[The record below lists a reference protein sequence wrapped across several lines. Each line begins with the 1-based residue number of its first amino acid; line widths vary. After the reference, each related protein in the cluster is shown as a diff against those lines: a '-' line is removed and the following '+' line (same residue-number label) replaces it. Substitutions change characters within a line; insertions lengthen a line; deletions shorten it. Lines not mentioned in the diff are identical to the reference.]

1 MFWSTYLQGF
11 SFFILVRFMSVA
23 TAWSNT
29 AKGILFKDV
38 GDVPH
43 LQGWGDWVRLCLSTI
58 GTRAALHNFLVSI
71 CELVLDST
79 AQ

>member
-1 MFWSTYLQGF
+1 
-11 SFFILVRFMSVA
+11 MSVA